1 VSSATKEVV
10 MAVNHAKSY
19 LAKPGE
25 VEARWYLV
33 DATGQVLGRLATRLA
48 TILMGKHKPR
58 YTPHVLTG
66 DCIVVINAEKVR
78 LTGRKPQTKAYDR
91 YTYYPGG
98 RKVIPFETMI
108 QRHPDRVIRLAV
120 KRMLPDN
127 KLGAKMLSRLKVY
140 RGPKHEHAAQK
151 PQPLAV

>member
-1 VSSATKEVV
+1 
-10 MAVNHAKSY
+10 
-19 LAKPGE
+19 
-25 VEARWYLV
+25 
-33 DATGQVLGRLATRLA
+33 
-48 TILMGKHKPR
+48 
-58 YTPHVLTG
+58 
-66 DCIVVINAEKVR
+66 
-78 LTGRKPQTKAYDR
+78 
-91 YTYYPGG
+91 
-98 RKVIPFETMI
+98 MI